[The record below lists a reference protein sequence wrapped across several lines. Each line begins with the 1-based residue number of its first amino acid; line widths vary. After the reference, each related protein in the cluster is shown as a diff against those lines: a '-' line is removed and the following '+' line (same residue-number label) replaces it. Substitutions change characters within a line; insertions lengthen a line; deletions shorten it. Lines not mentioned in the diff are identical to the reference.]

1 MFVVVARR
9 KLHEN
14 LHSCS
19 ILMVGEIKLSKGKEL
34 KISVLVSKMLLQINL
49 GLEGVKINF
58 FQIFRKFEMSSAAP
72 SVVIGGLFQYTVLV
86 CRIF

>member
-19 ILMVGEIKLSKGKEL
+19 VLMVGEIKLSKGKQL

-49 GLEGVKINF
+49 GW
-58 FQIFRKFEMSSAAP
+58 
-72 SVVIGGLFQYTVLV
+72 
-86 CRIF
+86 

>member
-58 FQIFRKFEMSSAAP
+58 SKFFEN
-72 SVVIGGLFQYTVLV
+72 LKCLV
-86 CRIF
+86 QHPV